1 MTIDATLG
9 NWKKRDTV
17 EVIKAERINSKIYS
31 YPIMFRRDGMK
42 FLVASGAAVLLILL
56 PLACARLSVPPAPSK
71 TGTSTTSSDHDP
83 TFDFDFYVFSMS
95 FQPEFCY
102 EHKRDN
108 FDGCRHPNDEW
119 RGALTI
125 HVSW

>member
-1 MTIDATLG
+1 
-9 NWKKRDTV
+9 
-17 EVIKAERINSKIYS
+17 
-31 YPIMFRRDGMK
+31 MFRRDGMT

-56 PLACARLSVPPAPSK
+56 PLACARLSSPPSSK
-71 TGTSTTSSDHDP
+71 TGTSTSDHDP
-83 TFDFDFYVFSMS
+83 HFDFYVFSMS

-108 FDGCRHPNDEW
+108 FDGCRHPSDEW

-125 HVSW
+125 HVSWVRFAERELLGSK

>member
-1 MTIDATLG
+1 
-9 NWKKRDTV
+9 
-17 EVIKAERINSKIYS
+17 
-31 YPIMFRRDGMK
+31 MFRRDGMK

-56 PLACARLSVPPAPSK
+56 PLACARLSGPSASSK
-71 TGTSTTSSDHDP
+71 TGTSTTSSDHDA
-83 TFDFDFYVFSMS
+83 TFDFYVFSMS

-125 HVSW
+125 HVS